1 MQGLVNVDSS
11 RFHEGRG
18 AGKTT
23 TPGGHIIV
31 NRKNSYEKG
40 KVMIDALLVS
50 VLPYLCQSGSISIAH
65 GGDMQW
71 PCQAWHVNWR
81 SHCRRGVGLGF

>member
-1 MQGLVNVDSS
+1 MKGDGGRKHMQGLVNVDSS

-31 NRKNSYEKG
+31 NRKK
-40 KVMIDALLVS
+40 
-50 VLPYLCQSGSISIAH
+50 
-65 GGDMQW
+65 
-71 PCQAWHVNWR
+71 
-81 SHCRRGVGLGF
+81 